1 MVVMRSA
8 CPLNCPDSCA
18 FLVEPSEA
26 GLRLQGDRDNPV
38 TRGFICSKGQ
48 ALAKRVFSSDRL
60 RFPLLRQGG
69 GWKRVTWEEAYALL
83 TEKIKQT
90 LESVGPWGIFH
101 HYDYGHNG
109 VLRALDR
116 RLFQALGGVTEP
128 RGSMCWGA
136 GYRAQELDF
145 GGVYTSAW
153 EDIAE
158 AQTVILWGRD
168 PAVTNIHII
177 PHLLE
182 AKKRGAR
189 IIVVNPNRVKSTDFA
204 HDFLQVRPGTDA
216 ALALGLGHIILRE
229 RWLDLDFV
237 QKYVQGFEEYAHRV
251 KDYAPERVE
260 AITGIKQP
268 QLMELA
274 QRIGRSRPV
283 SFLLGY
289 GLQRYVGGGNTV
301 RAIDALA
308 ALTGNIGWPG
318 AGVQYAH
325 QYHQGQMN
333 SVLLPPERYRAR
345 TFPHPLLA
353 EELIKADPP
362 IQMAVVTRSNPLVQQ
377 PNSLLWREAWRQ
389 IPFKVVL
396 DTVMTETARQADLVL
411 PVTTVFEE
419 EDLIATS
426 WSPLIQYASKVVEP
440 QGEAQ
445 PEPVVFTTLAKR
457 LGLEADFPYTPREWI
472 EHVIAPLKDD
482 GITLEKLVDGPV
494 YAPYIPKVAWAE
506 KNFKTPSGKIELSS
520 KLAQE
525 EMGEAVAA
533 YLPRTVI
540 PEEVEAFPWN
550 LLTPHPVK
558 AMHSQFQ
565 EDEGFVVF
573 IHPGL
578 AEKRNLLPGN
588 WAIVETLYGQ
598 LVAQVV
604 VSEDIHPETVVVPEG
619 TTAEGFGVNQLTIGH
634 HPDAGESTPY
644 YDIRCQIR
652 KWYVD

>member
-1 MVVMRSA
+1 MVVVRSA

-18 FLVEPSEA
+18 FLVEPSET
-26 GLRLQGDRDNPV
+26 GLRLQGDRDNSV
-38 TRGFICSKGQ
+38 TRGFVCSKGQ
-48 ALAKRVFSSDRL
+48 ALAKRVFSPDRL
-60 RFPLLRQGG
+60 RFPLLRQGD

-116 RLFQALGGVTEP
+116 RFFQALGGVTEP

-229 RWLDLDFV
+229 RWLDFDFI
-237 QKYVQGFEEYAHRV
+237 QKHVQGFEEYAHRV

-260 AITGIKQP
+260 AITGIKQS

-362 IQMAVVTRSNPLVQQ
+362 IQIAVVTRSNPLVQQ
-377 PNSLLWREAWRQ
+377 PNSLLWREVWRK
-389 IPFKVVL
+389 IPFKVVM

-426 WSPLIQYASKVVEP
+426 WSPLLQYASKVVET
-440 QGEAQ
+440 QGEAL

-457 LGLEADFPYTPREWI
+457 LGLETDFPYTPREWI
-472 EHVIAPLKDD
+472 EHVIAPLKDY

-533 YLPRTVI
+533 YLPRAVI
-540 PEEVEAFPWN
+540 PEEVAAFPWN

-558 AMHSQFQ
+558 VMHSQFQ

-619 TTAEGFGVNQLTIGH
+619 TTAEGFGVNQLTVGRL
-634 HPDAGESTPY
+634 PDAGESTPY